1 VQPHGAVAIAA
12 LRPGLTGRKGTPGR
26 DPGIASRAGG
36 PGLTGRN
43 RRVRRWGLCGT
54 SHVMRLS
61 ILNVTAQNVGAA
73 FAFWGLVRGRRSRI
87 CGLHAFAGPLR
98 FRPVGPVPSAWHEMP
113 GHASPDAVA
122 LQGQFL
128 VRNRRE
134 RGGMREMLRG
144 GGMVGLGLPRAQC
157 LPPRRFRRR
166 CECEPGHV
174 DRVQPV
180 GAVAIAA
187 AKAWPYRPKGTVGLG
202 PRDCIPG
209 WWTWPYRPEFQ
220 GAALGALRDL
230 RRHVLFRHEGDGA
243 KRDVAFVLWGPCA
256 FHAFTRLRPSRI
268 RGAAAF
274 PACKASS
281 ISLA

>member
-61 ILNVTAQNVGAA
+61 ILNVTAQNVGTA

-144 GGMVGLGLPRAQC
+144 GGMVGLGLPRAHVC
-157 LPPRRFRRR
+157 RRAGSGVDANANPGTWIACNRSAR
-166 CECEPGHV
+166 CN
-174 DRVQPV
+174 R
-180 GAVAIAA
+180 GA
-187 AKAWPYRPKGTVGLG
+187 KTWPYRPKGTVGLG